1 METEREREQLV
12 KLKAKGT
19 CGTFV
24 VKDDQRLQ
32 KWKVALAQ
40 RYSNFEEENDAD
52 EGLGLQIKWEG
63 DVDDPIIKLRDI
75 KQKVPVVTIHLY
87 KSKLKI
93 MIQGSSISKW
103 IEEEF
108 PRLSEL
114 VNDTSTYD
122 QIKW

>member
-1 METEREREQLV
+1 METEREREKLV

-40 RYSNFEEENDAD
+40 PHSNFEEENDAD
-52 EGLGLQIKWEG
+52 QGLGLQIKWEG

-103 IEEEF
+103 IVF
-108 PRLSEL
+108 
-114 VNDTSTYD
+114 Y
-122 QIKW
+122 